1 MLDSYL
7 QRMGFEPKTG
17 LPTRKGLEKVGLADV
32 SQDLEECRLLVPTSP
47 VSPSKYLI
55 STSNYQ

>member
-1 MLDSYL
+1 
-7 QRMGFEPKTG
+7 MGFEPKTG